1 MGYFKNIKLNCFR
14 NFNEF
19 QLEFSDKCNVFFGKN
34 GCGKTNLL
42 EALSLCTKGR
52 GIRKDKITNF
62 IKKDEN
68 SFSIIAY
75 FVNENIDYEIK
86 VITELKNNK
95 LQKKLLLNN
104 EFSSEVNKKIQSLI
118 TYLIYLPEN
127 ERIFIASPTTRR
139 NFFDHFILS
148 NNNKYSTLVNFYK
161 KNVYERNVILNNI
174 NSDENWLTKIEENIS
189 NSGIEIYK
197 NRKMQV
203 DLFVK
208 NLGDISKYF
217 NTEFKVTLEISDAFY
232 NEKLNIDKYMISLR
246 KCREIDK
253 IVGGTKFGPHK
264 SDYIFFVDKNYPASQ
279 LSTGQ
284 QKTLVLLLYFSQ
296 CNYLVNTCN
305 KKPIL
310 LLDEI
315 CSHLDETNSQLL
327 LKIVNQFDM
336 QVFMTGT
343 NKDLFSFLSTNTNFC
358 NISNK

>member
-1 MGYFKNIKLNCFR
+1 LGYFKNIKLNRFR

-42 EALSLCTKGR
+42 EALSLCAKGR
-52 GIRKDKITNF
+52 GIRKDKIINF

-68 SFSIIAY
+68 YFSNIAY
-75 FVNENIDYEIK
+75 FINENIEYEIK
-86 VITELKNNK
+86 VITELHNNK

-127 ERIFIASPTTRR
+127 ERMFIASPTTRR
-139 NFFDHFILS
+139 NFFDHFIFSS
-148 NNNKYSTLVNFYK
+148 NVKYSTLINFYK
-161 KNVYERNVILNNI
+161 KNIYERNVILNNI
-174 NSDENWLTKIEENIS
+174 NFDETWLTKIEENIS

-197 NRKMQV
+197 NRKMQA

-208 NLGDISKYF
+208 NLDIISTYC
-217 NTEFKVTLEISDAFY
+217 NTKFKVTLETNDPFY
-232 NEKLNIDKYMISLR
+232 SEKLNIEKYMISLR
-246 KCREIDK
+246 KNREIDK

-310 LLDEI
+310 LLDEV
-315 CSHLDETNSQLL
+315 CSHLDETNTQLL
-327 LKIVNQFDM
+327 LQIVNQFDM

-343 NKDLFSFLSTNTNFC
+343 NKDLFSFLSTNTNFY